1 MANKN
6 FVSKSFL
13 AQLKKDYTASVT
25 SRRSII
31 KYASDILTAS
41 KQAIFSLHRNDP
53 KRAKELLEQASKG
66 LNLIGSDVIAN
77 DKQNYEG
84 SLRAALEEYLE
95 ASMYYQ
101 YVVEG
106 QIDAVKKVKVPFD
119 HELYIGALS
128 DVTGE
133 LVRRAIAAAT
143 VRDRKEVETI
153 KLVIEEIVGTFM
165 EFDLQSHL
173 RNKYDQAK
181 KNLRS
186 IEEILYELSLT
197 R

>member
-1 MANKN
+1 MANNK
-6 FVSKSFL
+6 FVSKAL
-13 AQLKKDYTASVT
+13 LDQLKKDYTASVE
-25 SRRSII
+25 SRRAII
-31 KYASDILTAS
+31 KLTSDILTSS
-41 KQAIFSLHRNDP
+41 KQAIFALHRNENA
-53 KRAKELLEQASKG
+53 RAKELLESATAG
-66 LNLIGSDVIAN
+66 LNKIGTDVIAN

-84 SLRAALEEYLE
+84 SLRAAIEEYLE

-106 QIDAVKKVKVPFD
+106 EIDAVKKVKVPFD

-143 VRDRKEVETI
+143 VRNRNEVETI

-186 IEEILYELSLT
+186 IEEVLYDLSL
-197 R
+197 RD